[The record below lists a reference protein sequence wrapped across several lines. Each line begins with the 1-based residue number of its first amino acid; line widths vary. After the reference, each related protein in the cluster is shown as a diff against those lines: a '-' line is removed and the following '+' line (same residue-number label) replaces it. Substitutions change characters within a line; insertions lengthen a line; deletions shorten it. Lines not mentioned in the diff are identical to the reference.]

1 MNTNRATLPI
11 TIHGVATD
19 RSPKARSMR
28 IPDDDHSLVQKYN
41 TLSGPLFALA
51 WLIFWPLIIL

>member
-1 MNTNRATLPI
+1 MNTNSAMLRIKT
-11 TIHGVATD
+11 HGASTD
-19 RSPKARSMR
+19 RSPQVRSIRM
-28 IPDDDHSLVQKYN
+28 PDDDHSLLQKYN